1 MARTLGNVT
10 VSAKL
15 AGRYTNVRDVDNAVL
30 QFTKQFEQIFSDGVG
45 ANKAQVYFDDIR
57 GPIAAGANEDL
68 DLFDGSLKDAFGGSL
83 VFSSI
88 KAMLICGIGAVG
100 DPANISA
107 VRVGGA
113 AATIWEPWTPDT
125 GARID
130 VFPGGAQLFVAPDA
144 TGLPVSGAAKLLRI
158 ANPSAGS
165 DTIKYTI
172 AVLGEGVAT
181 DP

>member
-1 MARTLGNVT
+1 MARTLGNI
-10 VSAKL
+10 SIEAKIS
-15 AGRYTNVRDVDNAVL
+15 GRYTNPRDVDNAVL
-30 QFTKQFEQIFSDGVG
+30 QFSKIFNQIFTDGVG
-45 ANKAQVYFDDIR
+45 ANKAQIYFDDIR

-68 DLFDGSLKDAFGGSL
+68 DLFDGSLKDAFGGSM

-88 KAMLICGIGAVG
+88 KAMLICAVG
-100 DPANISA
+100 AAADPVNTSA

-113 AATIWEPWTPDT
+113 AATIWEPWAVAT
-125 GARID
+125 GDAID
-130 VFPGGAQLFVAPDA
+130 VFPGGAQLFVAPDS

-158 ANPSAGS
+158 ANPSGGS

-172 AVLGEGVAT
+172 AILGEGVAT